1 VSGRHVAGRSPV
13 PMRDLPLTGDSSLGT
28 VIDEFL
34 TTARSATER
43 RELRSAL
50 SHVAAEL
57 GTMPVRAV
65 RARHLA
71 AMIDRLHAS
80 GLSARRELA
89 VLDAVSE
96 LFAFAVARRLIP
108 ASPMPAPPPRERR
121 PPPLAAPAPVLETA
135 RTPTMTM
142 IALGARVAAW
152 TAWLMSIGFA
162 LLLIA
167 LAIELA

>member
-1 VSGRHVAGRSPV
+1 
-13 PMRDLPLTGDSSLGT
+13 MRDLSLTGHSSLGT

-34 TTARSATER
+34 TTIGSAPER
-43 RELRSAL
+43 RDLRSAL
-50 SHVAAEL
+50 SHVSAEL

-65 RARHLA
+65 RARHLVV
-71 AMIDRLHAS
+71 MIDKLHAA

-89 VLDAVSE
+89 VLDALSE
-96 LFAFAVARRLIP
+96 LFAFAVARGLVP
-108 ASPMPAPPPRERR
+108 ATPMPTPPPRERR
-121 PPPLAAPAPVLETA
+121 LPPLAAPPPVVETA

-162 LLLIA
+162 LLLLA
-167 LAIELA
+167 LVIELA